1 MADAIAVGEGLGYLN
16 AEVPDWRIPAII
28 AEPVSAGDYASSVPA
43 VRAARRWVENAI
55 KTNDSLPEIG
65 ALERSREPFEN
76 AATLE
81 DLQDGADGAEEWALA
96 ADQVALAI
104 ETAAKPRDMLTT
116 FGLWGVDIDP
126 MLEEAKQAAIDGRI
140 PIALGRSAD
149 VISTINNG
157 ASTGSL
163 RLAGIIFFGVAVVG
177 VAGLWLILRRQ
188 AGPSWARS
196 TKPHWVE
203 DDGKRRLLG
212 RGKKKGK

>member
-1 MADAIAVGEGLGYLN
+1 MPN
-16 AEVPDWRIPAII
+16 
-28 AEPVSAGDYASSVPA
+28 
-43 VRAARRWVENAI
+43 
-55 KTNDSLPEIG
+55 KTDEALPEIG
-65 ALERSREPFEN
+65 ALELSREPFES
-76 AATLE
+76 AATLD
-81 DLQDGADGAEEWALA
+81 DLEDGAKGAEEWAQA

-116 FGLWGVDIDP
+116 FGLWGVDIEP
-126 MLEEAKQAAIDGRI
+126 MVEEAKQAAIEGLI
-140 PIALGRSAD
+140 PVALGRSAD
-149 VISTINNG
+149 VISAINNG

-196 TKPHWVE
+196 STPHWVE
-203 DDGKRRLLG
+203 DGGKRRLLG